1 MSYSYTMKG
10 FTYPDFHVTLK
21 LSGSDLPTDM
31 NQLVGLA
38 VSQDTSA
45 ANAVKLAESGD
56 EVLGVIFQAE
66 NGVSQGEGISVTVA
80 LKGGY
85 AVEYD
90 GTAPSIG
97 DKVMGAGNGKITTAT
112 EGVAAHGRVWEVD
125 EANTLAVVYFE

>member
-38 VSQDTSA
+38 VSQDKTT

-66 NGVSQGEGISVTVA
+66 NGISQGEGITVTVA

-90 GTAPSIG
+90 GTAPAIG
-97 DKVMGAGNGKITTAT
+97 DKIVGAGAGKIKTG
-112 EGVAAHGRVWEVD
+112 EGGHGRVWEVD

>member
-1 MSYSYTMKG
+1 MKG

-38 VSQDTSA
+38 VSQDVNSA
-45 ANAVKLAESGD
+45 NTVKLAAAD
-56 EVLGVIFQAE
+56 EEILGVIFQAE
-66 NGVSQGEGISVTVA
+66 NGVSQGEGITVTVA

-90 GTAPSIG
+90 GTAPAIG
-97 DKVMGAGNGKITTAT
+97 DKVVGAGAGKIKTG
-112 EGVAAHGRVWEVD
+112 ESGHGRVWEVD
-125 EANTLAVVYFE
+125 EANSLAVVYFE

>member
-38 VSQDTSA
+38 VSQDVNA
-45 ANAVKLAESGD
+45 ANSVKLAAAND
-56 EVLGVIFQAE
+56 EVLGIIYQAE
-66 NGVSQGEGISVTVA
+66 NGISQGEGISVTVA
-80 LKGGY
+80 MKGGY
-85 AVEYD
+85 AVPYE
-90 GTAPSIG
+90 GTAPALG
-97 DKVMGAGNGKITTAT
+97 AKVMGAGNGKIKAAT

-125 EANTLAVVYFE
+125 TANTVAVVYFA

>member
-38 VSQDTSA
+38 VSQDVNSA
-45 ANAVKLAESGD
+45 NTVKLAEGGE

-66 NGVSQGEGISVTVA
+66 NGISQGEGISVTVA
-80 LKGGY
+80 MKGGY
-85 AVEYD
+85 TVPYE
-90 GTAPSIG
+90 GTAPALG
-97 DKVMGAGNGKITTAT
+97 AKVMGAGNGKIQAGDT
-112 EGVAAHGRVWEVD
+112 GHGRVWEVD
-125 EANTLAVVYFE
+125 EANQLAVVYFA

>member
-31 NQLVGLA
+31 NQLQGLA
-38 VSQDTSA
+38 VSQDVNSA
-45 ANAVKLAESGD
+45 NSVKLAEDGG

-66 NGVSQGEGISVTVA
+66 NGISQGEGISVTVA

-85 AVEYD
+85 GVPYEGA
-90 GTAPSIG
+90 APAIG
-97 DKVMGAGNGKITTAT
+97 DKVVGAGSGKIKAG
-112 EGVAAHGRVWEVD
+112 ESGHGRVWEVD
-125 EANTLAVVYFE
+125 SANKIAVVYFD

>member
-38 VSQDTSA
+38 VSQDVNL
-45 ANAVKLAESGD
+45 ANTVKLAEGGE

-66 NGVSQGEGISVTVA
+66 NGISQGEGISVTVA

-85 AVEYD
+85 AVPFE
-90 GTAPSIG
+90 GEVPSIG
-97 DKVMGAGNGKITTAT
+97 SKVVGAGAGKIQAGDT
-112 EGVAAHGRVWEVD
+112 GHGRVWEVD
-125 EANTLAVVYFE
+125 EANQLAVVYFA

>member
-38 VSQDTSA
+38 VSQDVNSA
-45 ANAVKLAESGD
+45 NTVKLAAAD
-56 EVLGVIFQAE
+56 EEILGVIFQAE

-85 AVEYD
+85 AVKYN
-90 GTAPSIG
+90 GTAPTIG
-97 DKVMGAGNGKITTAT
+97 SKVVGAGAGKIKDGDA
-112 EGVAAHGRVWEVD
+112 GHGRVWEVD
-125 EANTLAVVYFE
+125 EANSLAVVYFE

>member
-1 MSYSYTMKG
+1 
-10 FTYPDFHVTLK
+10 
-21 LSGSDLPTDM
+21 M